1 MNQKIRT
8 AQLQKVP
15 YMLVVGDREA
25 EAGAVAVRQRDGE
38 DLGAMPVEEFVARLS
53 NEVNAD

>member
-25 EAGAVAVRQRDGE
+25 EAGAVAVRQRDGG
-38 DLGAMPVEEFVARLS
+38 DLGAMPVDEFVQLLRKD
-53 NEVNAD
+53 NGR

>member
-25 EAGAVAVRQRDGE
+25 EAGAVAVRSRDGG
-38 DLGAMPVEEFVARLS
+38 DLGAMPLAEFVELLAGESRR
-53 NEVNAD
+53 